1 MIRMRFVN
9 GDDQVSRLIE
19 LRGGTSMPFC
29 PSHVECVTP
38 EGKYLGQR
46 YDGGMQAR
54 EPGYDAKW
62 LAHEKIVELP
72 VTQAQADAFYTRGK
86 SLIGAPYDWKA
97 IVDFALPVNLHLF
110 DHAICSATM
119 TQLLRTLGCE
129 YFPMP
134 LTVPFHQISPRDLM
148 LILSSHVQIDH

>member
-1 MIRMRFVN
+1 MIRIRFCH
-9 GDDQVSRLIE
+9 GKDQLSHLIE
-19 LRGGTSMPFC
+19 LRGGTCMPFT

-38 EGKYLGQR
+38 DGKFLGQR
-46 YDGGMQAR
+46 FDGGMQAR
-54 EPGYDAKW
+54 NPGYDVTW
-62 LAHEKIVELP
+62 LEHEKFVDLP
-72 VTQAQADAFYTRGK
+72 VSQAQADAFYAKGM

-97 IVDFALPVNLHLF
+97 IIDFAIPVNLHLF

-119 TQLLRTLGCE
+119 TQLLRTKGCE